1 MEGFVRILSRAAALA
16 LCCVLL
22 AGPGAADDRGTEAEA
37 KALVAKAIAAYDA
50 RGMSVF
56 AEMTAPATAFRQRD
70 LYLFVIGPDH
80 RTVAHGADASQVG
93 RDVLALKDAAGKLFG
108 RELFDRASRSGT
120 WVDYVFQDPAT
131 GKDQPKSSWV
141 VRHDGY
147 VFGCGVYRPVP

>member
-1 MEGFVRILSRAAALA
+1 MQRFLRLLWRAAALV

-22 AGPGAADDRGTEAEA
+22 AAPVAADDRGTEAEA

-50 RGMSVF
+50 RGKSAF

-80 RTVAHGADASQVG
+80 RTVAHGADASQLG
-93 RDVLALKDAAGKLFG
+93 RDVLALKDAEGKLFG
-108 RELFDRASRSGT
+108 RELFDKASRSGT

-131 GKDQPKSSWV
+131 GKEQP
-141 VRHDGY
+141 
-147 VFGCGVYRPVP
+147 